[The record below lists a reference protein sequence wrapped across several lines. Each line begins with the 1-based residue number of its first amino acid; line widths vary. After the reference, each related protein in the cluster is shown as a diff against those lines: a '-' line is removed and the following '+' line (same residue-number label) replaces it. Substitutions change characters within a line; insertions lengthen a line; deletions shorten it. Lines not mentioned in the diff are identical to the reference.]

1 LDERAADC
9 PVPAERAD
17 GDGGSGAVMAKG
29 VAGEPR
35 LYLQQMETA
44 ATSAA
49 VFLLA
54 LEEHFGAAS

>member
-1 LDERAADC
+1 
-9 PVPAERAD
+9 VPAERAD